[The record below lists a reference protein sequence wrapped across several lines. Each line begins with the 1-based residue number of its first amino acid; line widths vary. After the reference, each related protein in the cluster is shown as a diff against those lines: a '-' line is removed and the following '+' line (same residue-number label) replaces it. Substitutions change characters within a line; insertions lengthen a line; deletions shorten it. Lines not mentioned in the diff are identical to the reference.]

1 MPYQK
6 TITLNKRSK
15 GCHLVTEEVVNQL
28 RDGISNTQVG
38 LLNLFIKHT
47 SAALT
52 INENFDYTVRTDMDM
67 ALDRVVPESLPWE
80 HVDEGPEWVKW
91 YHGRYKLIMIQWL
104 VCRICCI
111 VHALLTTAWSVS
123 HTKTSL
129 IGPSLT
135 IPITNG
141 NLALGRSHI
150 MLLLLSNQFTGTW
163 QGSVTFFIRM
173 QLTQISES
181 TSQSLDTYRTHAKS
195 VALSSLRL
203 HNDCTY
209 W

>member
-80 HVDEGPEWVKW
+80 HVDEGPE
-91 YHGRYKLIMIQWL
+91 HLARNL
-104 VCRICCI
+104 
-111 VHALLTTAWSVS
+111 S
-123 HTKTSL
+123 H
-129 IGPSLT
+129 
-135 IPITNG
+135 
-141 NLALGRSHI
+141 R
-150 MLLLLSNQFTGTW
+150 
-163 QGSVTFFIRM
+163 V
-173 QLTQISES
+173 
-181 TSQSLDTYRTHAKS
+181 
-195 VALSSLRL
+195 
-203 HNDCTY
+203 
-209 W
+209 